1 MFGIPQQL
9 ADQLMLRLREA
20 QGTIVTLA
28 LAVILIGIGS
38 IWLSVGLVLSLG
50 EFIGDGPAAL
60 AVGTVLICGTALF
73 VWIQSRQKQA
83 KDSQLKAQAEAE
95 ASARSANAT
104 GPEAFLSALMGKP
117 IEGMIQASP
126 LMAIGIALLI
136 GVFAVRFPGPLMLLI
151 EMLKKEWNDSPS

>member
-9 ADQLMLRLREA
+9 ADQVMLRLREA

-28 LAVILIGIGS
+28 MAVILIGIGCV
-38 IWLSVGLVLSLG
+38 WLSVGLVLSLG

-60 AVGTVLICGTALF
+60 LVGTVLICGTALF
-73 VWIQSRQKQA
+73 VWIQSRQKAAQDA
-83 KDSQLKAQAEAE
+83 RLKAQVEAD
-95 ASARSANAT
+95 AAARPAAPS

-151 EMLKKEWNDSPS
+151 DMLKKEWNDSPS

>member
-20 QGTIVTLA
+20 QGAIVTLA
-28 LAVILIGIGS
+28 LAVILIGIGCV
-38 IWLSVGLVLSLG
+38 WLSVGLVLSLG
-50 EFIGDGPAAL
+50 EILGDGPAAL
-60 AVGTVLICGTALF
+60 LVGSVLAGGTALYL
-73 VWIQSRQKQA
+73 WLQNRQKTIRDA
-83 KDSQLKAQAEAE
+83 RLKAMAEAE
-95 ASARSANAT
+95 AAAKPAPAS

-151 EMLKKEWNDSPS
+151 DMLKKEWNDSPS